1 MPDRE
6 FVAAELGGAA
16 NVERAGGIQIGDRFI
31 GGVLPT
37 PFARQNFPDV
47 VCHWDTRRSA
57 YLKTIQTCRVGI
69 YTKGLH
75 HATAWKLG
83 EYAAASMCIVASGF
97 RFTFVEPFTEPRNY
111 LAYETPEQCV
121 AHCVRLL
128 ENDDVARAMSRA
140 NYEYYVNHIRPA
152 KQMRRWIAQAFERR

>member
-1 MPDRE
+1 M
-6 FVAAELGGAA
+6 
-16 NVERAGGIQIGDRFI
+16 
-31 GGVLPT
+31 LPT

-111 LAYETPEQCV
+111 LAYGTPEQCV

-140 NYEYYVNHIRPA
+140 NYEYYVDHMRPA
-152 KQMRRWIAQAFERR
+152 KQMRRWIVQAFEQPVAAGV